1 MSRFLLRRP
10 LFASSSSPNSEFN
23 SARLSSP
30 FYWLASSLPATP
42 SSESNNET
50 SPDILS
56 ARVDDNNPLL
66 GLA

>member
-10 LFASSSSPNSEFN
+10 LFASSSSTNAEFN
-23 SARLSSP
+23 SARLSAP
-30 FYWLASSLPATP
+30 FYWLASALDATL
-42 SSESNNET
+42 SSKINTET

-56 ARVDDNNPLL
+56 ARIDHNNPLL

>member
-10 LFASSSSPNSEFN
+10 LFASSSSSNAEFN
-23 SARLSSP
+23 SARLSAP
-30 FYWLASSLPATP
+30 FYWLASSLPATL
-42 SSESNNET
+42 SSESNTET